1 MVSNGSAY
9 SKVAMATQ
17 VGGGGSPPLHS
28 VSGVAGGSGIAR
40 AGATAVFKAP
50 RRSGVGAAATN
61 GSGGHVGRGLAALPT
76 AVWRGAS
83 APTTTPPMST
93 RSVGGRER
101 VVGDEGVIEA
111 VVDHIACRH
120 ESIWRGAPVVAP
132 TTVRA
137 AVMRAGSRTGMRG
150 LRTPGGAVKTG
161 ASVRVPVGG
170 VVPAFGFSPSPS
182 SSFPQAAAA
191 GVDALT
197 CVEPGN
203 PVDRATLLE
212 VATSTEQVTL
222 TEQDVYE
229 FVDAMGGAPDW
240 ADDGD
245 DEDSGIDESDVDEG
259 TDEDEEEEQAEFERA
274 ASALIARLGA
284 AHRQVVHVGGLLKQT
299 AAENKVMRD
308 LLPRL
313 QHSPNDVAV
322 DVAGHAEHHHQSP
335 TL

>member
-28 VSGVAGGSGIAR
+28 VSGAAGGSGIAR
-40 AGATAVFKAP
+40 AGATVVFKAP

-61 GSGGHVGRGLAALPT
+61 GADDRVGLPA
-76 AVWRGAS
+76 AVWQGAS
-83 APTTTPPMST
+83 APTTTPPRST
-93 RSVGGRER
+93 RTVGGRET

-161 ASVRVPVGG
+161 APVRVPVVGA
-170 VVPAFGFSPSPS
+170 VPAFGFSPSPS

-197 CVEPGN
+197 CVEQGM

-212 VATSTEQVTL
+212 LATSTEQVTL

-245 DEDSGIDESDVDEG
+245 DEDSGIDESDVDDV

-284 AHRQVVHVGGLLKQT
+284 AHRQVVQVGGLLKQT

-322 DVAGHAEHHHQSP
+322 NITGHAEHHHQSP

>member
-9 SKVAMATQ
+9 SKVAMATR
-17 VGGGGSPPLHS
+17 VAGGGSPPLHR
-28 VSGVAGGSGIAR
+28 VSGAAGGSGIAR

-61 GSGGHVGRGLAALPT
+61 GAGGRVGRGVAARP
-76 AVWRGAS
+76 AAEWPGVG
-83 APTTTPPMST
+83 APTTTPPRFT
-93 RSVGGRER
+93 RAAGGRER

-132 TTVRA
+132 TTVCA

-161 ASVRVPVGG
+161 ASVRVPIGG
-170 VVPAFGFSPSPS
+170 VVPAFGFSPCPPS
-182 SSFPQAAAA
+182 SFRQAAAA
-191 GVDALT
+191 GVDAVTL
-197 CVEPGN
+197 VETGM

-212 VATSTEQVTL
+212 VATSTEPVTL
-222 TEQDVYE
+222 TEQDVYK

-240 ADDGD
+240 VDDADDA
-245 DEDSGIDESDVDEG
+245 DSGVDESDVDDV

-299 AAENKVMRD
+299 VAENKVMRD

-313 QHSPNDVAV
+313 QHSSHDVAV
-322 DVAGHAEHHHQSP
+322 NVTGHAEHHHQSP